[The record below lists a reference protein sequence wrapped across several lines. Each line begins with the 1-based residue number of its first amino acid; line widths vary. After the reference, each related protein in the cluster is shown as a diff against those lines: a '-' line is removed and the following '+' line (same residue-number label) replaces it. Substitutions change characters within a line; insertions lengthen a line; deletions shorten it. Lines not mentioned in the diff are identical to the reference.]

1 MYLANGRYAVIDLS
15 SGDVQEHELPETYV
29 SSPQEA
35 FSQVDAALSD
45 AGGAGLAFSSG
56 TLTGSMMPASCAGF
70 IRLARAGQDDSRI
83 CPLTGFMGV
92 ELKLTGFDFVVI
104 TGKADNDGY
113 VWIRDGI
120 VEFVQSPEM
129 GALESWKRTDM
140 IRSDQGDGKI
150 QVIAG
155 GPWGQQG
162 LATSQLTMNF
172 WGGEDTIGA
181 AAELGRMGLSAI
193 AFRGMGE
200 LELNDPEGHLTKS
213 SALMRSQ
220 LSSLGANDGLASFSE
235 VAGRDDFK
243 ELRHRNVGCYACPF
257 PCRSYYKV
265 RESPSVMTLEDR
277 EPGYL
282 AYDIPAVEM
291 MTSIGMSARET
302 IESLTLCARYGA
314 EPMAAVSG
322 LRAEGGVADAPALEA
337 LLNTRGGSE
346 PRTGA
351 SRAGFSESF
360 DDAREYELCLSL
372 GLCPRYWAM
381 AGFDHDSIADAAEPA
396 IGAKLDLG

>member
-1 MYLANGRYAVIDLS
+1 MYLANGRYAVLDLS

-29 SSPQEA
+29 SSPRDVI
-35 FSQVDAALSD
+35 SRVDAALSE
-45 AGGAGLAFSSG
+45 AGGAGIAVSSG
-56 TLTGSMMPASCAGF
+56 ILTGSMVPASCAGF
-70 IRLARAGQDDSRI
+70 IRLARAGQGGSRT

-104 TGKADNDGY
+104 TGKADHDGY

-120 VEFVQSPEM
+120 IEFVQSPDM
-129 GALESWKRTDM
+129 GALESWKRTDR

-162 LATSQLTMNF
+162 LAASQLTMNF

-181 AAELGRMGLSAI
+181 AAELARMGLSAI

-200 LELNDPEGHLTKS
+200 LELNDPEGHLTRA

-235 VAGRDDFK
+235 AAGRDDFK

-265 RESPSVMTLEDR
+265 RESPSVMTLEDK

-282 AYDIPAVEM
+282 TYDIPAVEM
-291 MTSIGMSARET
+291 MTSIGMNARET
-302 IESLTLCARYGA
+302 IESLMLCAKHGA
-314 EPMAAVSG
+314 EPMAAVSA
-322 LRAEGGVADAPALEA
+322 LQAEGGPVDVPVLEA
-337 LLNTRGGSE
+337 LLKNCGPSE
-346 PRTGA
+346 PRSGA

-360 DDAREYELCLSL
+360 DDARQHELCLSL
-372 GLCPRYWAM
+372 GLCPRYWARV
-381 AGFDHDSIADAAEPA
+381 GFDHDSIADAAEPA
-396 IGAKLDLG
+396 LGVKLDLG